1 MISQN
6 QSRSPSPYIS
16 HYSVIVMATL
26 FHQWLH
32 KQSKKA
38 TLLEQTTS
46 SNQDLSLIDV
56 NN

>member
-1 MISQN
+1 
-6 QSRSPSPYIS
+6 
-16 HYSVIVMATL
+16 
-26 FHQWLH
+26 LH
-32 KQSKKA
+32 KQSNKA